1 MPKVWD
7 KFEWDD
13 ENKKNGNVQHLREHG
28 IEPEEAEECFFHGYI
43 FVRTSD
49 SPISIF
55 WMAAQTVVD
64 VCGSFSKIKAI
75 GSRGFS
81 PVGTYSPEGRENDE
95 ETIWQI
101 V

>member
-1 MPKVWD
+1 
-7 KFEWDD
+7 
-13 ENKKNGNVQHLREHG
+13 
-28 IEPEEAEECFFHGYI
+28 
-43 FVRTSD
+43 
-49 SPISIF
+49 
-55 WMAAQTVVD
+55 MAAQTVVD